1 MPLNPQSCLLSSANF
16 IMLTVGFQARDR
28 KTSEGY
34 WVSQESGSRY
44 FLFCSYPSSV
54 PASQGRANAPS
65 AAGCLNK
72 RVLDQVPLQER
83 FSGTQAPGW
92 VSGLSQARMI
102 PKPQTPEFSCPVTSL
117 KKARCSSLHRPS
129 MSSFSQCHFSHS
141 FFRASP
147 ISLFV
152 EARYQVVSIKYQLI
166 ALSFCYLRAFQKLV
180 FTVILF
186 NLVTFLLKKIFVC
199 QGATAMSQWLTAW
212 TALSED
218 QSLDPST
225 HMGPLPNT

>member
-34 WVSQESGSRY
+34 WVSKESGSRY

-72 RVLDQVPLQER
+72 RVLDQVPLQE
-83 FSGTQAPGW
+83 TQAPGW

-102 PKPQTPEFSCPVTSL
+102 PKPQTPEFSWPVTSL
-117 KKARCSSLHRPS
+117 KEARCSFLRRPS
-129 MSSFSQCHFSHS
+129 MSSFSQCHFSRS

-152 EARYQVVSIKYQLI
+152 EARYYVVSIKYQLI

-186 NLVTFLLKKIFVC
+186 NLVTFLLKNICLLGGYSNVSVVNSMDCSIRGPEF
-199 QGATAMSQWLTAW
+199 GSQYQHR
-212 TALSED
+212 LS
-218 QSLDPST
+218 QKLR
-225 HMGPLPNT
+225 